1 MASAAGSHKPEA
13 PRPYKCPMCPKAF
26 FRLEHQTRHIRTHT
40 GERPHACTHPG
51 CEKRFSRSDELTRHM
66 RIHRPDAGSKRDTRT
81 RRRPAAALRGA
92 AAAPAFAS
100 PTPALPFS
108 VPGASSPTR
117 CGFACP
123 PSFVQ
128 KRSLLGRRS
137 PLALPPPL
145 NVAAAH
151 AQCPLPAPLSASAV
165 RCTRPYMP
173 ALPSAPAGAG
183 SFPPLSAGPGPSVP
197 LLTSTSRSAATANG
211 AHLLLAAPEGP
222 LSLPVTPLRL
232 CATDGAA
239 SPASS
244 AASPRTPWRAPV
256 EDHPAIEDHAAA
268 VYPHSFSVASHI
280 RRPVRP
286 DLPRP
291 QTHSKSARS
300 VSAIADILNCTDRSQ
315 LSRMLDVDLVSKF
328 GFKIDQ
334 LMELAGLSVAEAI
347 AAEYKPASVLLC
359 IGPGN
364 NGGDGLVAARHLA
377 QFGFSPSLFYPR
389 QSDKYQSLLSQCHAF
404 RIPLVQDL
412 DTAIL
417 KSDLIVDAIFGF
429 SFKGSPRAPFDKALD
444 SLRMSDKPIVS
455 VDIPSGWDVENGD
468 SQGPAISPDMLV
480 SLTAPKL
487 CARFFKGRFHY
498 LGGRFIPPE
507 MADELK
513 IPSFPGVANCIRL
526 T

>member
-300 VSAIADILNCTDRSQ
+300 FLGQKAAQQV
-315 LSRMLDVDLVSKF
+315 DVDLVSKF

-412 DTAIL
+412 DAAIL